1 MPYKKRKIK
10 CKQADG
16 DRGNY
21 VLTYTDKKG
30 KRHRACHTSK
40 KKMQGQIAAI
50 EIGESTMKIAT
61 GKLKQIIQE
70 ELTSL
75 TEQGLSASRMSQG
88 DNESENMALVLDVI
102 MLGLEAY
109 TSGKMSKEDEL
120 EYSDDVQSVLER
132 NVPVTKSIADIVRE
146 LELEGSRQGSGS
158 GAPPGSP
165 LDDFDE
171 AVEEA
176 LEDFPVSAAEGQVS
190 AKEVARDIIMVKVG
204 PEQYTKRGRPSWVE
218 KAVKEHGEDFIMTRA
233 VGAAKDFGYE

>member
-1 MPYKKRKIK
+1 
-10 CKQADG
+10 
-16 DRGNY
+16 
-21 VLTYTDKKG
+21 
-30 KRHRACHTSK
+30 
-40 KKMQGQIAAI
+40 
-50 EIGESTMKIAT
+50 MKIT
-61 GKLKQIIQE
+61 TSKLKQIIQE

-75 TEQGLSASRMSQG
+75 SEQGLSASRISQG
-88 DNESENMALVLDVI
+88 ETESENMALVLDVI

-146 LELEGSRQGSGS
+146 IEMQGSRQGTGS

-171 AVEEA
+171 EMEEA
-176 LEDFPVSAAEGQVS
+176 LEDYPASPAEGQVS
-190 AKEVARDIIMVKVG
+190 AQEVARDIIMVKVG

-218 KAVKEHGEDFIMTRA
+218 RAVEEHGEDFIMTRA
-233 VGAAKDFGYE
+233 VGTAKDFGYE

>member
-1 MPYKKRKIK
+1 MNITK
-10 CKQADG
+10 
-16 DRGNY
+16 
-21 VLTYTDKKG
+21 L
-30 KRHRACHTSK
+30 
-40 KKMQGQIAAI
+40 
-50 EIGESTMKIAT
+50 
-61 GKLKQIIQE
+61 KLKQIIQE

-88 DNESENMALVLDVI
+88 DTESENMALVLDVI

-171 AVEEA
+171 AVEQA
-176 LEDFPVSAAEGQVS
+176 LEEYEASPEEAQVS
-190 AKEVARDIIMVKVG
+190 AQEVARDIIMVKVG